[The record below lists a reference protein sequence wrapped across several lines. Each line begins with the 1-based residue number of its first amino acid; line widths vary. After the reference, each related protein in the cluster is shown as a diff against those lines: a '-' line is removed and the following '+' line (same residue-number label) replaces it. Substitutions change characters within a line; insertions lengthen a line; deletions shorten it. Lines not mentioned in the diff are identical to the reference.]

1 MITTITLNVSV
12 DKAYRIAGSIQ
23 PGTVSRVLECT
34 NTAGGKGLNVARI
47 VDFCGEEVTAAGF
60 AGGFNGRYV
69 EALLDQDGIHHDFT
83 RTKSETRSCI
93 NILAE
98 DETSTEFLEPG
109 APVDEDEIRAFLE
122 NFERI
127 TEESDIITIS
137 GSLPKGVPDDMYAVM
152 IRKIKEKGKK
162 VILDTSGI
170 YLKEGIKAGPTMI
183 KPNEEELE
191 AILGIEI
198 TDRNR
203 TIEAAGKLMKYG
215 IEYVV
220 VSLGGD
226 GALVVSREGTF
237 HGRPPCLKA
246 VNTVGCGDSMVGAF
260 AAAMKRSL
268 PIQEAMAYAV
278 AVSAANA
285 VNPETGHIRM
295 EDVDEILPK
304 VTVRRLDAQEP
315 DDLMQAV

>member
-12 DKAYRIAGSIQ
+12 DKAYCIAGSIQ
-23 PGTVSRVLECT
+23 PGTVSRVLECI

-47 VDFCGEEVTAAGF
+47 IDFCGEKVTAAGF

-69 EALLDQDGIHHDFT
+69 ESLLDQDGIHHDFT
-83 RTKSETRSCI
+83 RTRSETRSCI

-109 APVDEDEIRAFLE
+109 APVDEGEIRAFLE
-122 NFERI
+122 NFQRI
-127 TEESDIITIS
+127 AEESDVITIS
-137 GSLPKGVPDDMYAVM
+137 GSIPKGVPDDIYALM
-152 IRKIKEKGKK
+152 IREIKKKGKK
-162 VILDTSGI
+162 VILDTSGT

-183 KPNEEELE
+183 KPNKEELE
-191 AILGIEI
+191 AILGMEI

-203 TIEAAGKLMKYG
+203 TIEAAVELMKYG

-226 GALVVSREGTF
+226 GAMVVSREGIF
-237 HGRPPCLKA
+237 HGRPPRLKA

-260 AAAMKRSL
+260 AVAMRRSL
-268 PIQEAMAYAV
+268 LIQEALAYAV

-304 VTVRRLDAQEP
+304 VTVRRLNVQKPEI
-315 DDLMQAV
+315 

>member
-1 MITTITLNVSV
+1 MITTVTLNVSV
-12 DKAYRIAGSIQ
+12 DKAYRIAGRIR
-23 PGTVSRVLECT
+23 PGTVSRVLECV

-47 VDFCGEEVTAAGF
+47 IDFCGEQVAAAGF
-60 AGGFNGRYV
+60 VGGFNGSYV
-69 EALLDQDGIHHDFT
+69 EALLDQDGIDHDFT

-98 DETSTEFLEPG
+98 DETSTEYLEPG
-109 APVDEDEIRAFLE
+109 ALVEEDEIQVFLDR
-122 NFERI
+122 FPHI
-127 TEESDIITIS
+127 IEESDVITIS
-137 GSLPKGVPDDMYAVM
+137 GSIPKGVPEDMYAYL
-152 IRKIKEKGKK
+152 IQKIKEKGKK

-191 AILGIEI
+191 AILGIKI
-198 TDRNR
+198 SDRAQ
-203 TIEAAGKLMKYG
+203 TIEAAEKIMEYG
-215 IEYVV
+215 IEFVV

-237 HGRPPCLKA
+237 HGRPPKLKA
-246 VNTVGCGDSMVGAF
+246 INTVGCGDSMVGAF
-260 AAAMKRSL
+260 AVAMKRNLS
-268 PIQEAMAYAV
+268 IREALAYAV

-295 EDVDEILPK
+295 EDVAAIFPK
-304 VTVRRLDAQEP
+304 ISIERIR
-315 DDLMQAV
+315 

>member
-12 DKAYRIAGSIQ
+12 DKAYRIAGSIR

-34 NTAGGKGLNVARI
+34 NTAGGKGLNVART

-69 EALLDQDGIHHDFT
+69 EALLDQDGIRHDFT
-83 RTKSETRSCI
+83 RIKSETRSCI

-98 DETSTEFLEPG
+98 DGTSTEYLEPG
-109 APVDEDEIRAFLE
+109 APVTEEEIRKFLDH
-122 NFERI
+122 FDQMV
-127 TEESDIITIS
+127 EESNVVTIS
-137 GSLPKGVPDDMYAVM
+137 GSVPKGVPDDIYAVM

-162 VILDTSGI
+162 VILDTSGSC
-170 YLKEGIKAGPTMI
+170 LKKGIQAGPTMI
-183 KPNEEELE
+183 KPNKEELE
-191 AILGIEI
+191 AILETKIK
-198 TDRNR
+198 NR
-203 TIEAAGKLMKYG
+203 GETIEAAKRMMQYG
-215 IEYVV
+215 IEYVI

-226 GALVVSREGTF
+226 GALAVGKEGVF
-237 HGRPPCLKA
+237 HGKPPKLNA

-260 AAAMKRSL
+260 AAAMKRNLPMEESL
-268 PIQEAMAYAV
+268 TYAV

-295 EDVDEILPK
+295 KDVNDILPR
-304 VTVRRLDAQEP
+304 VTAEQIL
-315 DDLMQAV
+315 